1 MKALIK
7 VGYGCNDH
15 CSFCHTL
22 DVRHVDGEAREIH
35 EKIERAKTLGHSM
48 VVLSGGEPTIRPELL
63 AWADHVVRLDMD
75 FGLVTNG
82 RMLSYGELTEKLLAR
97 RLKYVYL
104 SLHGGTAKIHDLM
117 VRSEAFDETYGALD
131 NLSGRGLDL
140 TVNCVITKHNVDHL
154 KGVVDAV
161 LKYPDLGLNFSMV
174 EPKGGGDALFEHL
187 MPRISYVADKVRE
200 AIRYGDAE
208 VASRGAV
215 GPRFSH
221 GAIPLCLMPGD
232 ERRYSDL
239 KSHRFAAMTE
249 IGEPDFYPVDD
260 LNKVQPR
267 DKCRGCSLSGACP
280 GLYKGYVEVFGDDE
294 VKPVF
299 DRPRS
304 NSFNYVF
311 EARVAP
317 RPDGACPL
325 YADGITPWDRGRHLF
340 VEHAGRIGRYV
351 ARTRDFSDVEI
362 AELKHDLGQIYADV
376 SRKPAPD
383 DFAKDLVQLERSE
396 RCDGCELRERC
407 TGMFTPRMEDVF
419 TRDDARVRALIG
431 TLEGTV
437 LDVGCGE
444 GPYEDVLEPRARSG
458 AIEYVGL
465 EPDAGR
471 VTALRARRPWATIEE
486 GRAEDLNGSHEARFL
501 HVLVL
506 RSWNHLEDPER
517 ALDRIAASLAPGGT
531 LTVVDNVAFGLA
543 RSAEKTRRAES
554 SRAGFEHYRNDDAS
568 DAHRRIAARGFTLIE
583 RHDVAPGTSNQW
595 LLRYAKGTV

>member
-22 DVRHVDGEAREIH
+22 DVRHVDGEALEIH
-35 EKIERAKTLGHSM
+35 DKIERAKALGHSM

-63 AWADHVVRLDMD
+63 AWAEHVARLDMD

-82 RMLSYGELTEKLLAR
+82 RMLSYGDLTKKLLER

-104 SLHGGTAKIHDLM
+104 SLHGGSAKIHDLM
-117 VRSEAFDETYGALD
+117 VRSEAFDETYGALE
-131 NLSGRGLDL
+131 NLSGHGLDL

-154 KGVVDAV
+154 VGVVDAV
-161 LKYPDLGLNFSMV
+161 LKYPDLALNFSMV

-187 MPRISYVADKVRE
+187 MPRISYVAEKVRE
-200 AIRYGDAE
+200 AIHHGDEQVSA
-208 VASRGAV
+208 RGAE

-232 ERRYSDL
+232 EQRYSDL
-239 KSHRFAAMTE
+239 KSHRFATMTE

-260 LNKVQPR
+260 LNKLQPPQT
-267 DKCRGCSLSGACP
+267 CRGCSLSGPCP
-280 GLYKGYVEVFGDDE
+280 GLYRGYVEAFGHDE
-294 VKPVF
+294 VSPVF

-311 EARVAP
+311 EAHVPAR
-317 RPDGACPL
+317 RDGACPL
-325 YADGITPWDRGRHLF
+325 FVDGTTPWDRGRHLF

-351 ARTRDFSDVEI
+351 ARSRDFSDAEI
-362 AELKHDLGQIYADV
+362 AELKHELGQIYVDV
-376 SRKPAPD
+376 SRKDAPD
-383 DFAKDLVQLERSE
+383 DFAKDLVQLERSA
-396 RCDGCELRERC
+396 RCEGCPARDGC

-419 TRDDARVRALIG
+419 TRDDARVRELIA
-431 TLEGTV
+431 TLEGPV

-444 GPYEDVLEPRARSG
+444 GPYEDVLAPRAEAG
-458 AIEYVGL
+458 AIEYVGV
-465 EPDAGR
+465 EPDAR
-471 VTALRARRPWATIEE
+471 RARELRARRPWATIEQ
-486 GRAEDLNGSHEARFL
+486 GRAEELNGSHEGRFS

-506 RSWNHLEDPER
+506 RSWNHFEDPDR
-517 ALDRIAASLAPGGT
+517 ALERIRSSLAPGGT

-543 RSAEKTRRAES
+543 RSARKTRRAEAS
-554 SRAGFEHYRNDDAS
+554 DAAFEHYRNDGAEE
-568 DAHRRIAARGFTLIE
+568 AHRRIASHGLTLLE
-583 RHDVAPGTSNQW
+583 RRDVAPGTSNQW
-595 LLRYAKGTV
+595 LLRYAMGTD